1 VQPGQ
6 TDWYDLQKDAAY
18 FQRTRS
24 EILPF
29 LPLHTE
35 RVLEIGCAAGNTL
48 EFLKKSG
55 RCEWTCG
62 VEIDHDAAEA
72 ARNKLDL
79 LLEGNIEQMEL
90 PIAPNSID
98 VILCLDVLEHLID
111 LWSTVQKLGS
121 LLTQG
126 GIMLAIIPN
135 VRCLPVV
142 FQLVT
147 GKWDYCHE
155 GILDR
160 THLRFFTRK
169 NAVELIES
177 QRLKVEAV
185 VATNMLHFGR
195 AKIANWMTLSL
206 LKGFLEYDSI
216 IKAVKQEV

>member
-1 VQPGQ
+1 M
-6 TDWYDLQKDAAY
+6 TFEKDAAY

-29 LPLHTE
+29 LPLQAE

-48 EFLKKSG
+48 DFLKKTG

-62 VEIDHDAAEA
+62 VEVDGEAAKA

-79 LLEGNIEQMEL
+79 LLEGNIEHMEL
-90 PIAPNSID
+90 PIPPGSID
-98 VILCLDVLEHLID
+98 VVLCLDVLEHLID
-111 LWSTVQKLGS
+111 PWSTVQKLGG
-121 LLTQG
+121 LLRQG

-147 GKWDYCHE
+147 GKWDYRHE

-169 NAVELIES
+169 TAVRLIES
-177 QRLKVEAV
+177 QRLKVETV

-195 AKIANWMTLSL
+195 SKIANWITLSL
-206 LKGFLEYDSI
+206 LKGFLEYEYI
-216 IKAVKQEV
+216 IKAVKQGV